1 MNQKPMGQDTAAMPR
16 RPQKEATPAT
26 AKANQSVYAHLD
38 FDDEREF
45 ECARRGLIAAPE
57 QLTLKSSDGRVVWSQ
72 SAYAFLDGNPPD
84 TANPSLW
91 RNAQL
96 NHLYGLFEV
105 MDGIYQVRGYDM
117 SNITFIQGYTGWIV
131 FDPLMT
137 IECSR
142 AAKEL
147 VDQKLGVK
155 PIRAIVYSHT
165 HVDHYGGVKGIVS
178 EDQVRDEKITIIAP
192 EGFEEYV
199 VKENLHAGAAMA
211 RRASYQYGTMLEPG
225 PKGRLSIGIGMT
237 QSKGTTSYISPNL
250 IIQETGQK
258 VTVDGVTMEFQ
269 LTPGTEAPA
278 EMNTW
283 IPAKKALWL
292 AENCSGTLHNLY
304 TLRGA
309 QVRDAAAWSGYLMEA
324 LALYGGEAEVVF
336 QAHNWPH
343 WGNETIRDYITQHAL
358 AYKFI
363 HDQTLHYLNLGYTP
377 IEIARRIELPPALAK
392 SWYTRQYYGTVAHNS
407 RAVYDK
413 YMGWYDANPVNLN
426 PLEPT
431 ESATKL
437 VEYLGSPERVIEKA
451 REDFD
456 RGQYQWVA
464 QIMNALVFANP
475 KNQEAR
481 DLEADALEQ
490 LAYQAE
496 SGPWRNVY
504 LSAAH
509 ELRDGSIP
517 PQAIV
522 IPGGKGDIA
531 RAQGT
536 DLMLA
541 YLGICLDPE
550 KTKDLSFTANLTL
563 TDTGEKYTLVVRSGV
578 LLPEKGVHAAKPDVT
593 WTMPRVGLNLILQ
606 PDAAVIDK
614 VIQQTGDKTCLQR
627 LSASMT
633 VFTRFFNII
642 EP

>member
-16 RPQKEATPAT
+16 RPQKEATPVT
-26 AKANQSVYAHLD
+26 AKANQSVYARLD
-38 FDDEREF
+38 FDDEKEF

-57 QLTLKSSDGRVVWSQ
+57 QLTLKGSDGRVVWSQ
-72 SAYAFLDGNPPD
+72 SAYAFLDGEAPD

-91 RNAQL
+91 RNARL
-96 NHLYGLFEV
+96 NHVYGLFEV
-105 MDGIYQVRGYDM
+105 TDGIYQVRGYDM
-117 SNITFIQGYTGWIV
+117 SNITFIRGNTGWIV

-147 VDQKLGVK
+147 VDQKLGVR
-155 PIRAIVYSHT
+155 PIRGIVYSHT

-178 EDQVRDEKITIIAP
+178 EEQVRDEKITIIAP
-192 EGFEEYV
+192 DGFEEYV
-199 VKENLHAGAAMA
+199 VKENLHAGIAMA

-237 QSKGTTSYISPNL
+237 QSMGTTSYISPNL
-250 IIQETGQK
+250 IIQETGQE

-283 IPAKKALWL
+283 IPAKKALWM

-309 QVRDAAAWSGYLMEA
+309 QVRDAAAWSGYLTES
-324 LALYGGEAEVVF
+324 LARYGDEAEVVF
-336 QAHNWPH
+336 QSHNWPH
-343 WGNETIRDYITQHAL
+343 WGNETIREYITQQAL

-363 HDQTLHYLNLGYTP
+363 HDQTLHYMNLGYTP
-377 IEIARRIELPPALAK
+377 IEIARRIEMPPALAK

-464 QIMNALVFANP
+464 QIMNALVFADP

-509 ELRDGSIP
+509 ELRDGSIAP
-517 PQAIV
+517 
-522 IPGGKGDIA
+522 KGLQNLSGRNDVS

-541 YLGICLDPE
+541 YLGICLD
-550 KTKDLSFTANLTL
+550 TDRAKDLSFTANLTL
-563 TDTGEKYTLVVRSGV
+563 TDTGEKYTIVVRSGV
-578 LLPEKGVHAAKPDVT
+578 LLPEKGVHAANPDAT
-593 WTMPRVGLNLILQ
+593 WTMPRAALNLILLQ
-606 PDAAVIDK
+606 DAAALEQGVR
-614 VIQQTGDKTCLQR
+614 QTGDKTCLQR
-627 LSASMT
+627 LSDSMIL
-633 VFTRFFNII
+633 FPRYFNII